1 MMMPDKQNTPTL
13 DIVLPKKEFFKRFLC
28 KSIVNNPRRV
38 SYILKVTVTSK
49 MQCHGQE
56 QRSLGSPV
64 VPGPN
69 ANG

>member
-38 SYILKVTVTSK
+38 SYFESDSHI
-49 MQCHGQE
+49 
-56 QRSLGSPV
+56 
-64 VPGPN
+64 
-69 ANG
+69 